1 MQESLQ
7 RQNCQAL
14 KCGWVRKHEREERDG
29 PEVSSLVDDAFRKDQ
44 EQQVWEEWK
53 WAEMIN
59 IVLGM
64 LSLYC
69 SWDL

>member
-44 EQQVWEEWK
+44 EQEVWEE
-53 WAEMIN
+53 
-59 IVLGM
+59 
-64 LSLYC
+64 
-69 SWDL
+69 